1 MPRHRILA
9 ATALLTGAL
18 SLAACGALGGT
29 ADTPTPGGAT
39 PGAGKSAGAS
49 SAPAPKK
56 TATAKATG
64 PVTLPDICTLLT
76 KAEVNSLTGQKV
88 TLMSN
93 EGGNSSGARYC
104 QWQLS
109 SGQLDVTVDVETR
122 QQFDVQNKEAVQI
135 AGIGES
141 AYSLAGHLYVYA
153 AGKVVD
159 VYATSAGTDAG
170 NLKVERRTAEMVL
183 PKLA

>member
-1 MPRHRILA
+1 MPHHRILA

-18 SLAACGALGGT
+18 SLAGCGVLDKAG
-29 ADTPTPGGAT
+29 DTPTPGAAAPGPTSGAAST
-39 PGAGKSAGAS
+39 PAGKKSAG
-49 SAPAPKK
+49 
-56 TATAKATG
+56 
-64 PVTLPDICTLLT
+64 PVSLPDICTLLT
-76 KAEVNSLTGQKV
+76 KAEVTSLTGQKV

-93 EGGNSSGARYC
+93 EGGNSPGARYC

-109 SGQLDVTVDVETR
+109 NGQLTVTVNVETR
-122 QQFDVQNKEAVQI
+122 QQFDVQNKEAVRVD
-135 AGIGES
+135 GIGEA

-159 VYATSAGTDAG
+159 GYATSAGTDAG
-170 NLKVERRTAEMVL
+170 NLKVERRAVEAVL

>member
-1 MPRHRILA
+1 MPRRPVQLVLV
-9 ATALLTGAL
+9 LLTGAL
-18 SLAACGALGGT
+18 SLAGCGVLKGAD
-29 ADTPTPGGAT
+29 DTPTPGSAATTGA
-39 PGAGKSAGAS
+39 AA

-56 TATAKATG
+56 SAG
-64 PVTLPDICTLLT
+64 PVGLPDICTLLT
-76 KAEVNSLTGQKV
+76 KADVKTLTGKTV

-104 QWQLS
+104 QWQLTA
-109 SGQLDVTVDVETR
+109 GQLDVTVNVETR
-122 QQFDVQNKEAVQI
+122 DQFDVQNKDADQVD
-135 AGIGES
+135 GIGES

-159 VYATSAGTDAG
+159 VYATSASTDAG
-170 NLKVERRTAEMVL
+170 NLKVERATAEKVL

>member
-1 MPRHRILA
+1 MPRRPVLA

-18 SLAACGALGGT
+18 SLAGCGVLKGAD
-29 ADTPTPGGAT
+29 DTPTPGAAATTGGAA
-39 PGAGKSAGAS
+39 GAPAATKSAG
-49 SAPAPKK
+49 PA
-56 TATAKATG
+56 G
-64 PVTLPDICTLLT
+64 LPDICTLLA
-76 KAEVNSLTGQKV
+76 KAEVKTLTGKTV

-93 EGGNSSGARYC
+93 EGGASSGARYC

-109 SGQLDVTVDVETR
+109 AGQLDVTVNIETR
-122 QQFDVQNKEAVQI
+122 EQFDVQNKDADQVD
-135 AGIGES
+135 GIGES

-159 VYATSAGTDAG
+159 VYATSASTDSG
-170 NLKVERRTAEMVL
+170 NLKVERATAEKVL

>member
-18 SLAACGALGGT
+18 SLAGCSVLNGAG
-29 ADTPTPGGAT
+29 DTPTPAPAATTGGAASKPAPT
-39 PGAGKSAGAS
+39 KSA
-49 SAPAPKK
+49 
-56 TATAKATG
+56 G

-76 KAEVNSLTGQKV
+76 KAEVASLTGQKV

-109 SGQLDVTVDVETR
+109 AGQLDVTVSVETR
-122 QQFDVQNKEAVQI
+122 QQFDVQNKDATKVT
-135 AGIGES
+135 GIGES

-153 AGKVVD
+153 AGKVTD
-159 VYATSAGTDAG
+159 VYATSAPTDAA
-170 NLKVERRTAEMVL
+170 NLKVERNTAEKIL
-183 PKLA
+183 PKL